1 MNQRGFMNSSG
12 RIRATTEVN
21 FKSRMRAF
29 VFGEDARVIN
39 PGDLLIEMSAS
50 EPGDRSQSNIRK
62 FEIYINGDQM
72 SALLGQVT
80 RASNLFDENLEWLK
94 QPSST
99 PVKALTPELLIEQD
113 ANRLAIHLKHLDG
126 YVPSLKLL
134 PAAPIAQDAVN
145 LIHALG

>member
-72 SALLGQVT
+72 GGLLAQVT
-80 RASNLFDENLEWLK
+80 RASDLFNDNEEWLK
-94 QPSST
+94 QPASVASK
-99 PVKALTPELLIEQD
+99 PLSADVLVEQD
-113 ANRLAIHLKHLDG
+113 ANRLRIHLKHLKG
-126 YVPSLKLL
+126 YKPTLALL
-134 PAAPIAQDAVN
+134 PATPLAQDGVN
-145 LIHALG
+145 LINALG